1 MKKVHIVFFIKFA
14 FVEKIFYV
22 LTDTAALLVKQLSY
36 LCLCQPYS
44 SVISIKFDSGLA
56 VINVIIERDYL
67 QEVFI
72 NDV

>member
-1 MKKVHIVFFIKFA
+1 M
-14 FVEKIFYV
+14 

-67 QEVFI
+67 QEVFT